1 MSRGYSATPLWGL
14 SRNSAVAGIFF
25 VKISRL
31 RIVRISQYEKI
42 EGLPSSNVSSQ
53 LSVYVMPRIKN
64 SKKKMAG
71 VLNAIRARER
81 ERVHGEEIVQHFLIF
96 FATAQEEREFIK
108 NRELN
113 LYVSRDRLYHRTR
126 KLSYL
131 GEHSEVSQ
139 ARPFTRANQERC
151 IMRDQKQQKTP
162 KHKLSQNPKNV
173 QCLLKFGI
181 VEDNVTVFNDSEI
194 QNPGS
199 QLINCGPEKN

>member
-1 MSRGYSATPLWGL
+1 MDNIQINLQYSITFLAIGVNVTWLQCHASLG
-14 SRNSAVAGIFF
+14 SESKFCCCRHFF

-42 EGLPSSNVSSQ
+42 EGLPSRNVSSQ

-71 VLNAIRARER
+71 VLNAIWARE
-81 ERVHGEEIVQHFLIF
+81 EVHGEEIVQHFLIF
-96 FATAQEEREFIK
+96 LAKAQKEREFIK

-139 ARPFTRANQERC
+139 ARPFTRAKQEHC

-181 VEDNVTVFNDSEI
+181 IEDNVTVF
-194 QNPGS
+194 Q
-199 QLINCGPEKN
+199 